1 MSGFLIGSSPSVEC
15 ERVEQSMT
23 TLGFVG
29 LGAMGGRVVK
39 RLLDAGYEVIGYN
52 RTPEKAAWLLAAGM
66 RRAETARAVAQAADV
81 TFTMVTDTRA
91 LTSVVEGEQGI
102 LAGLGPGKI
111 YIDMSTVNPT
121 ASRQLAERVQATGA
135 QMLDAP
141 VSGSVITLEQGN
153 LSLMIGG
160 NQEVLEQVR
169 PILLAIGPKITY
181 MGTHGQAV
189 LMKIAINLNLQVQ
202 IQGFFEGLILAE
214 KGGIPREV
222 ALEAMLNSVIASPSL
237 KYRTPFLLQKPD
249 EAWFNVNMMQKDML
263 LALEMG
269 RELDVPLPVVATSNE
284 SLTAARAQGLAR
296 EDFAIVYQVLARMA
310 GLDV

>member
-1 MSGFLIGSSPSVEC
+1 MAK
-15 ERVEQSMT
+15 
-23 TLGFVG
+23 LGFIG

-39 RLLDAGYEVIGYN
+39 RLLDAGYEVTGYN
-52 RTPEKAAWLLAAGM
+52 RTKEKAQWLLDAGM
-66 RRAETARAVAQAADV
+66 RWAETPRAVAQAADV
-81 TFTMVTDTRA
+81 VFTMVTDTKA
-91 LTSVVEGEQGI
+91 LYSVVEGEQGI

-111 YIDMSTVNPT
+111 YIDMSTISPA
-121 ASRQLAERVQATGA
+121 ASRQLAGCVAATGA
-135 QMLDAP
+135 HMLDTP

-153 LSLMIGG
+153 LSLMVGG
-160 NQEVLEQVR
+160 EREILEQVR

-181 MGTHGQAV
+181 VGANGQAV
-189 LMKIAINLNLQVQ
+189 LMKVAINLNLLIQ
-202 IQGFFEGLILAE
+202 IQGFYEGLILAE

-237 KYRTPFLLQKPD
+237 KYRTPFILQKPD

-269 RELDVPLPVVATSNE
+269 RELDVPLPLVATSNE
-284 SLTAARAQGLAR
+284 SLTAARAQGLAQ
-296 EDFAIVYQVLARMA
+296 EDFAIVYKVLARMA